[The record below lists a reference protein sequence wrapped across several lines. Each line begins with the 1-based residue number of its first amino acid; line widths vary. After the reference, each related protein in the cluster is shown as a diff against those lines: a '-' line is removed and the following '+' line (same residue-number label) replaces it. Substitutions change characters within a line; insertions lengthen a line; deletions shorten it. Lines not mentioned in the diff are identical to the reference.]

1 MKKLFLLPFLL
12 MFGAT
17 LGFTNEGSGASEEDE
32 KDETVGHV
40 VSKEDVDANPE
51 LAEEGI
57 KEGDTIG
64 IPADATPA
72 GDQDAD

>member
-17 LGFTNEGSGASEEDE
+17 LGFTNEGAGAPEEEAVSEEVS
-32 KDETVGHV
+32 ETV
-40 VSKEDVDANPE
+40 
-51 LAEEGI
+51 AEEVS
-57 KEGDTIG
+57 EVVTDEAAQ
-64 IPADATPA
+64 PAEENAAATPA